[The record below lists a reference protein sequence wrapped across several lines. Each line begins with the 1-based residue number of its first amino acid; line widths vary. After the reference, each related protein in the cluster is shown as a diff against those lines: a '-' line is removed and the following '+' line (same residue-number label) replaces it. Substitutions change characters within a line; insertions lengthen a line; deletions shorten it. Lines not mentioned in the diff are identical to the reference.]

1 MTNKPLPTNRRL
13 GPRRVTD
20 VKVFA
25 SDGIEIKK
33 CRLRDISLDGA
44 FIETN
49 KFALAKGSIVDLVL
63 RIRRDGDTSACRV
76 PAKVVRTERGGA
88 ALMFASLEEDG
99 YKILRKYGVEYADR
113 TVSMSEAA
121 RRAVEKVSD

>member
-1 MTNKPLPTNRRL
+1 MEVNLANKPLPTNRRL

-63 RIRRDGDTSACRV
+63 RIRRDGETSACRV

-99 YKILRKYGVEYADR
+99 YKILLDIVNVD
-113 TVSMSEAA
+113 
-121 RRAVEKVSD
+121 